1 MMAKVKKSQSH
12 VDAKHEKHV
21 KALLGKASKGSVA
34 LSTKK
39 AAAAKGVSSAGGACT
54 ITFGGGFK
62 VCRDNVTKDACN
74 QVAKLMGGTPSF
86 VPGGTCK

>member
-39 AAAAKGVSSAGGACT
+39 AAAAMAIRATSLRISWWMRLDRSSVPPAGSEELKWNLA
-54 ITFGGGFK
+54 
-62 VCRDNVTKDACN
+62 
-74 QVAKLMGGTPSF
+74 
-86 VPGGTCK
+86 